1 MNHFRL
7 ATTIVLAVVMC
18 TMPVAAASSLNDGS
32 GGPETATSDKV
43 TNHGA
48 DPTEPDTED
57 SGDAQLESD
66 VSSAKDSTT
75 NTSDQ
80 SKPNTLVD
88 PTDGSDDINPGSDAP
103 SAEDTITK
111 ISDRPNSD
119 KSVDPASADCST
131 DPSAPRCEG
140 QLIYGAYQY
149 SANATTDPGDPTAHA
164 EVDGNDPT
172 VRVKANQERVYASY
186 WAFLISSYDTCYIQ
200 APPQCSRVDYDVYTS
215 GDFPQ
220 RFHLHTEFYALLGLL
235 VPQGGP
241 KADLAPGYS
250 LRYGGIIIGNDGD
263 AEVGYKR
270 FFVFNDD
277 SDVLVYPERGYFA
290 VEIDNNVAG
299 QTEIKCDFTFDCQT
313 S

>member
-1 MNHFRL
+1 
-7 ATTIVLAVVMC
+7 
-18 TMPVAAASSLNDGS
+18 MPVAAGSSLSHES
-32 GGPETATSDKV
+32 GTPETATSDKV
-43 TNHGA
+43 TNHVA
-48 DPTEPDTED
+48 DPTESDTED

-66 VSSAKDSTT
+66 VSSAKDSIT

-80 SKPNTLVD
+80 SKPNTSVD
-88 PTDGSDDINPGSDAP
+88 STDDSDNIKPESDVP
-103 SAEDTITK
+103 SAEDTMTK

-119 KSVDPASADCST
+119 RSADPASADCTT

-149 SANATTDPGDPTAHA
+149 NANATTDPGDPTAHA

-200 APPQCSRVDYDVYTS
+200 APPRCSRVDYDVYTT
-215 GDFPQ
+215 GDLPQ
-220 RFHLHTEFYALLGLL
+220 QFYLHTEFYALLGLL

-250 LRYGGIIIGNDGD
+250 LRYGGIIIGNYGG

-270 FFVFNDD
+270 VFIFKDN

-290 VEIDNNVAG
+290 VDVNNNVAG
-299 QTEIKCDFTFDCQT
+299 RTEIKCDFTFDCQT